1 MKKIDLLVAEIG
13 STITKV
19 KGLSLQEEPTLLGTG
34 ESLTTVLAGDVMLGL
49 QQALQAFAVDLTLAH
64 SNEESPLSFDD
75 NGDCQLTGIPLWA
88 SSSAAGGLKMTVHGL
103 VHAMTVRAA
112 REAALGAGAVLHL
125 VTAGR
130 IGAKDLAQIKEITP
144 NIILLAGGVEGGETE
159 TAIYNACQLGVLD
172 GKIPVIYGGNSAARG
187 EVSRIFNDTAHNL
200 TVVDN
205 VYPRLDELNIEP
217 TRRAIQ
223 QVFERHIITAP
234 GMDRIG
240 DLVTGKIIPT
250 PGAVMEAAKLLAD
263 DIGDLVVIDIGGA
276 TTDIHSVTEGSA
288 EIAEILIAPEPRAK
302 RTVEGDL
309 GLFVSAKNTVDLIG
323 NEKLVAEF
331 KLAIEEL
338 PINSVP
344 ASLIEERFTIRLAQE
359 AIAVALRRHTGRIRE
374 LYGPTGR
381 ITIAEGKDLSQ
392 VKWVIGTGGFFAHN
406 PHGKEVLAEA
416 LANKKGSELSP
427 PPGAKVLIDRNY
439 IMSSAGVM
447 AQQYPTQAVTLLK
460 ESLGL
465 AEKGSRFTVHGSRL
479 ER

>member
-1 MKKIDLLVAEIG
+1 MQKIDLLVAEIG

-19 KGLSLQEEPTLLGTG
+19 KGLSLQREPALLGTG
-34 ESLTTVLAGDVMLGL
+34 EGLTTVLAGDVMLGL
-49 QQALQAFAVDLTLAH
+49 QQALKALAVDLKRRYGNRA
-64 SNEESPLSFDD
+64 SPLSFD
-75 NGDCQLTGIPLWA
+75 GHCQTTGIPLWA

-103 VHAMTVRAA
+103 VYAMTVRAA

-125 VTAGR
+125 VTAGKL
-130 IGAKDLAQIKEITP
+130 GVEDLEQIKEIKP

-159 TAIYNACQLGVLD
+159 TAIYNARQLVALA
-172 GKIPVIYGGNSAARG
+172 GKIPVIYSGNSAGRG
-187 EVSRIFNDTAHNL
+187 EISCIFNDDMHHL

-240 DLVTGKIIPT
+240 ELVSGKVIPT

-276 TTDIHSVTEGSA
+276 TTDVHSVTEDSA

-309 GLFVSAKNTVDLIG
+309 GLFVSAKNIVDLIG
-323 NEKLVAEF
+323 SEKLVDELGF
-331 KLAIEEL
+331 AIEDL
-338 PINSVP
+338 PANPIP
-344 ASLIEERFTIRLAQE
+344 ASPAEERFTLRLAQE
-359 AIAVALRRHTGRIRE
+359 AIAVALRRHAGQIRE

-392 VKWVIGTGGFFAHN
+392 VKWIIGTGGFFARN
-406 PHGKEVLAEA
+406 PQGKTLLENA
-416 LANKKGSELSP
+416 LTNKKGSKLSP
-427 PPGAKVLIDRNY
+427 PPGTKILIDRNY
-439 IMSSAGVM
+439 IISSAGVM
-447 AQQYPTQAVTLLK
+447 AQQYPAQAVALLK
-460 ESLGL
+460 QSLGL
-465 AEKGSRFTVHGSRL
+465 AKL
-479 ER
+479 